1 MHSAPEHST
10 ECGIFQ
16 ELACHGRRDFTQ
28 KACQSGNNDP
38 SNYYCVCDQGAQRT
52 VCTVGLHTIM
62 AGSRDHSN
70 DTSLSPL
77 LRSNGAYTGL
87 LKIQNTRLEKRGQ
100 RGMKGR

>member
-1 MHSAPEHST
+1 MTVHLNTVPTNVAYSRNILVT
-10 ECGIFQ
+10 GD
-16 ELACHGRRDFTQ
+16 DFTQ
-28 KACQSGNNDP
+28 QACQSGNDP
-38 SNYYCVCDQGAQRT
+38 SNYCVCDQGAQRT

-77 LRSNGAYTGL
+77 LRSNGAYTGGL
-87 LKIQNTRLEKRGQ
+87 LKIQNTLLEKCGQ